1 MTDERFAGQI
11 DEHQVATVNA
21 LIERINPQL
30 PKGVKL
36 IFFSAEESGLDC
48 GMLMVAYFDENGEE
62 TGDWGWH
69 IDLPDESGRY
79 TLTYAGNYCHEKEG
93 TVEATDLALI
103 EKIRSLEF

>member
-11 DEHQVATVNA
+11 DAEQVETANA
-21 LIERINPQL
+21 LIKRINPQL

-69 IDLPDESGRY
+69 IDLPDASGRY
-79 TLTYAGNYCHEKEG
+79 TFTYAGNYCHEKEG
-93 TVEATDLALI
+93 TVEGTDQALI
-103 EKIRSLEF
+103 EKISSLEF